1 MSCNITRHHLT
12 SCTPTAYQI
21 LTHADSRKIRLL
33 HRMAIVQLQDLT
45 SDDELCR
52 ISQISSRSSSETA
65 HKVALYSQ
73 SEADFEEHKEDEAEE
88 ANSFDSF
95 EWPLWAKRLSNPRQN
110 WGLMP
115 PQPPP
120 SENLI
125 TAKPR
130 GILKRSNVDS
140 SPAVNPNSLIG
151 IDELRLQF
159 LSVEQPPKKKC
170 AVQEKLTQA
179 SRKISSECLHEGV
192 GFSSFIS
199 APSTGTFRD
208 TMKRQVPTLEGSS
221 LLPTPQK
228 NDSWGTRDQTSR
240 RPSRSSRHA
249 VSLSANSFM
258 LRNNSSASNDTAGQ
272 GDLISNPSTGSFM
285 DAKKRHVHTLSA
297 PNQEWNGII
306 SAGSSPNPL
315 LAAIAQSQTDSDKV

>member
-1 MSCNITRHHLT
+1 
-12 SCTPTAYQI
+12 
-21 LTHADSRKIRLL
+21 
-33 HRMAIVQLQDLT
+33 MAIVQLQDLT

-52 ISQISSRSSSETA
+52 VSQISSRSSSDTA

-73 SEADFEEHKEDEAEE
+73 SEADFEEEKEGEAEE

-95 EWPLWAKRLSNPRQN
+95 EWPLWAKRLSNPRRI
-110 WGLMP
+110 WGMMP
-115 PQPPP
+115 SQPPT
-120 SENLI
+120 SEDLI

-130 GILKRSNVDS
+130 GILKKSNVDS
-140 SPAVNPNSLIG
+140 SPAVNTSSLIG

-159 LSVEQPPKKKC
+159 LSVEQLPDKKC

-179 SRKISSECLHEGV
+179 SRKKSSYECLHEQGV

-208 TMKRQVPTLEGSS
+208 TMKRQVPTLEGT

-228 NDSWGTRDQTSR
+228 NDSWGTLDQTSR

-249 VSLSANSFM
+249 FSLSANSYM

-285 DAKKRHVHTLSA
+285 DAKKRNVRPATTLVHASTE
-297 PNQEWNGII
+297 PNQERNRII

-315 LAAIAQSQTDSDKV
+315 LAALPHQTNTDKV